1 MQASPKLE
9 REDLSDDPIV
19 FNILKTL
26 IDREQTEFIPYRA
39 YQAPYVYRIEL
50 DNTKRMDHLDLST
63 VSVMAIPPLIRREM
77 NWLYSELWSKSA
89 IHGDLTNNNIIYQ
102 DGVFYFIDW
111 EMANIVQN
119 NICGLWYIFADIIDF
134 LNVFYVK
141 LPAMFTR
148 LYGIS
153 PQEFSTWYNIIK
165 TQESIMKD
173 TENPHQCSE
182 VFMSN
187 MGNLVNFVAFVK
199 KISGLDFV
207 NVINTLMAQAGL
219 IKTSG
224 GKNRKTRKQ
233 SRRHV
238 KKSRRYVKQ
247 SRRYR
252 RK

>member
-1 MQASPKLE
+1 MQSPLE
-9 REDLSDDPIV
+9 REDLSDDPMV

-26 IDREQTEFIPYRA
+26 IDRGQTEFIPYRA

-63 VSVMAIPPLIRREM
+63 VSVMAILPLIRREM

-141 LPAMFTR
+141 LPAMFESV
-148 LYGIS
+148 YKIS
-153 PQEFSTWYNIIK
+153 PKEFTLWYNIIK
-165 TQESIMKD
+165 TQENLMKD
-173 TENPHQCSE
+173 NENPHQCNQA
-182 VFMSN
+182 FMSN
-187 MGNLVNFVAFVK
+187 MDNLVNFVAFVK
-199 KISGLDFV
+199 KISGLDLV

-219 IKTSG
+219 IKASG
-224 GKNRKTRKQ
+224 GKKRKATL
-233 SRRHV
+233 
-238 KKSRRYVKQ
+238 
-247 SRRYR
+247 R
-252 RK
+252 RKIKNFKKKHTL